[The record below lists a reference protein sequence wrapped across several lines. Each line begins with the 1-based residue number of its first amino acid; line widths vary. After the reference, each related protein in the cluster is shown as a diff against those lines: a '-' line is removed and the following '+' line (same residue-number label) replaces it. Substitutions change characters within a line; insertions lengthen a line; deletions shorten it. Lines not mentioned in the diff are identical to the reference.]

1 MMMMMI
7 VQPIV
12 CYGWSSNNNN
22 RARRRHYANPLRNNV
37 YASPKQND
45 DTEKTT
51 TITTAAAASSSSAIT
66 NFLNE
71 RRRRRNL
78 LAIVTEPNSCESNDL
93 TEKTWFA
100 IQQAVSTN
108 EVDIVCIRLRPIS
121 TTNGD
126 GDMDRDDLVYER
138 ACTLTKRLVQLSSTS
153 QAAATTNNDEASFL
167 VLCSSDLVSVA
178 VKARAHGVHVKEH
191 HSTVERITNIWNQ
204 FEYPIIIG
212 TSTHSEESAIRSYNM
227 FTKYYENDDTRHDI
241 RPNYYFVGTCYKTE
255 SHPDKIDLEGPE
267 LPGKIRRLLLEEN
280 QQQQQPND
288 KEYNVTNMTSSP
300 PVVFAI
306 GGIDDTNCNEPI
318 TLGADG
324 VAVIRS
330 VLQADDPAR
339 MVGTIHLNM
348 KEMP

>member
-1 MMMMMI
+1 
-7 VQPIV
+7 V
-12 CYGWSSNNNN
+12 
-22 RARRRHYANPLRNNV
+22 
-37 YASPKQND
+37 
-45 DTEKTT
+45 E
-51 TITTAAAASSSSAIT
+51 
-66 NFLNE
+66 
-71 RRRRRNL
+71 
-78 LAIVTEPNSCESNDL
+78 
-93 TEKTWFA
+93 
-100 IQQAVSTN
+100 
-108 EVDIVCIRLRPIS
+108 
-121 TTNGD
+121 
-126 GDMDRDDLVYER
+126 RDDMVYER
-138 ACTLTKRLVQLSSTS
+138 ACTLTKRLVQLSSSSSSSSSS
-153 QAAATTNNDEASFL
+153 QAAAATTNNDEPSFL

-178 VKARAHGVHVKEH
+178 VKARAHGIHVKEH
-191 HSTVERITNIWNQ
+191 HCTVERVTNICNQ

-212 TSTHSEESAIRSYNM
+212 TSTHREDSALRSFKL

-267 LPGKIRRLLLEEN
+267 LPGKIRRRILEEN
-280 QQQQQPND
+280 QQQQPND
-288 KEYNVTNMTSSP
+288 KEYDVTNMTSP

-339 MVGTIHLNM
+339 MVGTIHRNM